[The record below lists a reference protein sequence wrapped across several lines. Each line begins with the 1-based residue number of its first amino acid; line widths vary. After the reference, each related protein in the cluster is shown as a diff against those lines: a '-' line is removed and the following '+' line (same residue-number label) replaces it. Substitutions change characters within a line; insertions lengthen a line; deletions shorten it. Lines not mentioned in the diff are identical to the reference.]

1 MNSAFTRIFSW
12 LYIHCFLLIIYLLVN
27 NSTVVAQSGDPVFDF
42 AKQQFDDKLYMP
54 AISSLKGYIA
64 RKPNDANALYLLAK
78 CYSEIG
84 DFTQANVTYEK
95 VLKFKPKIFEL
106 YEDLGNN
113 NKKQNKFAI
122 AAEYYTK
129 ALLIR
134 DTSIRVLNNR
144 GMCFYYLENFEAAI
158 KDFNKVLKLDS
169 TYYLAYNNRGSSRY
183 NNQNIADASI
193 IDLRMAEADFNKCLK
208 LRPDFELAYR
218 NRGIVRF
225 YMDSLSAAYKDLWT
239 AIQLDPNDANAHYY
253 MGKTLFKQNNFP
265 VAIQFYDNAVKLVNY
280 KADMFLDRGICKLE
294 MGDYEG
300 SKEDFVMASLINKQ
314 DPKISYHMAR
324 LYAAEDDKSGI
335 TFALRRAKELGLF
348 INTKYFTYINKD
360 KYFANYLKDK
370 DFMALIEELK
380 WGK

>member
-1 MNSAFTRIFSW
+1 MNSTFIRIFSC
-12 LYIHCFLLIIYLLVN
+12 LRIHYFLLLIYLIVN
-27 NSTVVAQSGDPVFDF
+27 TSTAVAQSGDPVFDF
-42 AKQQFDDKLYMP
+42 AKQQFDDKLYLP
-54 AISSLKGYIA
+54 AISSLKGYLA

-84 DFTQANVTYEK
+84 DFTQANITYEK

-113 NKKQNKFAI
+113 NKKQNKFDI
-122 AAEYYTK
+122 AAQYYSQ
-129 ALLIR
+129 ALLLR
-134 DTSIRVLNNR
+134 DTSIRVINNR
-144 GMCFYYLENFEAAI
+144 GMCFYYMENFEAAI
-158 KDFNKVLKLDS
+158 RDFNKVIKLDS
-169 TYYLAYNNRGSSRY
+169 TFYVAYNNRGSSRY
-183 NNQNIADASI
+183 NNQNIADASMV
-193 IDLRMAEADFNKCLK
+193 DLRMAEADFNKCIK
-208 LRPDFELAYR
+208 LQPDFQLAYR

-225 YMDSLSAAYKDLWT
+225 YMDSLNASYKDLWT

-253 MGKTLFKQNNFP
+253 LGKTLYKQNKYP
-265 VAIQFYDNAVKLVNY
+265 VAIQFFDNAIKLVNY
-280 KADMFLDRGICKLE
+280 KSEMFLDRGICKLE
-294 MGDYEG
+294 MADFDGA
-300 SKEDFVMASLINKQ
+300 KEDFVMASLINKQ

-348 INTKYFTYINKD
+348 VNTKYFTYINKD

>member
-1 MNSAFTRIFSW
+1 MDAGDAF
-12 LYIHCFLLIIYLLVN
+12 
-27 NSTVVAQSGDPVFDF
+27 AKSGDPVFDF
-42 AKQQFDDKLYMP
+42 AKQQFDDKLFLP
-54 AISSLKGYIA
+54 AISTLKGYVA
-64 RKPNDANALYLLAK
+64 RNPNDADALYLLAK

-84 DFTQANVTYEK
+84 DFTLANITYEK

-113 NKKQNKFAI
+113 NKKQNKFDI
-122 AAEYYTK
+122 AAEYYSK